1 MKVSFGDYSKK
12 LDASVLVAMAVF
24 KVLQEKYPSKRISEI
39 AETTSG
45 GTPLRN
51 KPEFYNGNIAWLKS
65 GELNDGIISKSEE
78 TITELGLKN
87 SSAKLLPKGTLLIA
101 MYGATTGKVGILD
114 IEATTNQAV
123 CAIFPDVEVDRDFL
137 FWFLRQ
143 HRYEYIRI
151 SKGGAQPNI
160 SQTLINQT
168 EVPLPNLG
176 EQKKIAQLLFEIES
190 ERKVNENL
198 IDKEFLKEVRKFLHL
213 KENSDQIAIE
223 LSHQLE
229 LVRQLHQA
237 LLREAIQG
245 KLVEQDYT
253 DEPAEIL
260 LNRIKAEKEKFVAE
274 KKIKKEK
281 FLPEIKAEEIPF
293 EIPSNWTWC
302 RLGEIISTI
311 FDGPFGSHLKTADY
325 TDLGVQV
332 IRLENIGFMK
342 FNIEKE
348 TFISEEK
355 YKTIS
360 QHTVYENDVLVSSF
374 IADGV
379 KTTLIPN
386 LKYTAIA
393 KADCFTLR
401 TFDNWAVKKFIV
413 YALSSQPIFDE
424 LLQFSHGMTRLR
436 INTSQ
441 LKKLMFPLPPLAE
454 QKRIVEKLE
463 KLMAFCGELE
473 ANIRESKTQSEILLQ
488 VALKEALEP
497 R

>member
-1 MKVSFGDYSKK
+1 MISLKFIPLSFITSNDEIIKQIKNTVVFSHLFETCKETTLSNYIETTQYGFTASALEKGSHRLLRITDINHGKVKWENVPFCDCKEGDKYLLK
-12 LDASVLVAMAVF
+12 DNDILVA
-24 KVLQEKYPSKRISEI
+24 R
-39 AETTSG
+39 TG
-45 GTPLRN
+45 G
-51 KPEFYNGNIAWLKS
+51 
-65 GELNDGIISKSEE
+65 
-78 TITELGLKN
+78 
-87 SSAKLLPKGTLLIA
+87 
-101 MYGATTGKVGILD
+101 TTGKSFLVNSLPP
-114 IEATTNQAV
+114 NAV
-123 CAIFPDVEVDRDFL
+123 FASYL
-137 FWFLRQ
+137 
-143 HRYEYIRI
+143 IRI
-151 SKGGAQPNI
+151 RLKQGVNIEFINAFLNSYCFWSQIIEMKSGSAQPNVNAEKLKELVI
-160 SQTLINQT
+160 PECDVETQSK
-168 EVPLPNLG
+168 VVR
-176 EQKKIAQLLFEIES
+176 LLRE
-190 ERKVNENL
+190 ENL
-198 IDKEFLKEVRKFLHL
+198 SDSIREKMDSV
-213 KENSDQIAIE
+213 ENLFWNNNQIKTE

-229 LVRQLHQA
+229 LVRQLRQA
-237 LLREAIQG
+237 FLREAVQG
-245 KLVEQDYT
+245 KLLEQNYA
-253 DEPAEIL
+253 DEPADIL
-260 LNRIKAEKEKFVAE
+260 LKRIKAEKEKLVAE

-281 FLPEIKAEEIPF
+281 PLPEIKAEEIPF

-325 TDLGVQV
+325 TDSGVQV

-360 QHTVYENDVLVSSF
+360 QHTVYENDAIVSSF

-379 KTTLIPN
+379 KTTLIPK

-424 LLQFSHGMTRLR
+424 FLQFSHGMTRLR

-463 KLMAFCGELE
+463 KLMALCDELE
-473 ANIRESKTQSEILLQ
+473 ANIRENKTRAESLLQ